1 MTGDCCVFKL
11 LRRCVGGTVGKVKVV
26 FNSHRVVTNYVQD
39 NVSYVPVQDV
49 VKAFKRD
56 FGVDI
61 SYKECH
67 QMILSAYTTPKN
79 RLIPKKNVRVSS
91 IGQQYVYRGI
101 AAIDKPACT
110 SVEAQVMRREIQCVK

>member
-1 MTGDCCVFKL
+1 
-11 LRRCVGGTVGKVKVV
+11 VV
-26 FNSHRVVTNYVQD
+26 FTFLRVASNYIQD

-56 FGVDI
+56 FGQDI

-67 QMILSAYTTPKN
+67 QMILSAYTSPKN

-110 SVEAQVMRREIQCVK
+110 SVESQVMHREIQCGMYQINN

>member
-1 MTGDCCVFKL
+1 MVF
-11 LRRCVGGTVGKVKVV
+11 VS
-26 FNSHRVVTNYVQD
+26 FRVISNYVQD

-49 VKAFKRD
+49 VKTFKRD

-67 QMILSAYTTPKN
+67 QMILSAYTSPKN

-101 AAIDKPACT
+101 AAIDKATCT
-110 SVEAQVMRREIQCVK
+110 SVESQVMLREIQCVK

>member
-1 MTGDCCVFKL
+1 M
-11 LRRCVGGTVGKVKVV
+11 
-26 FNSHRVVTNYVQD
+26 
-39 NVSYVPVQDV
+39 SYVPVQDV

-67 QMILSAYTTPKN
+67 QMILSAYTSPKN

-101 AAIDKPACT
+101 AATDKATCT
-110 SVEAQVMRREIQCVK
+110 FPESQVMPRKKSTMCEVTS